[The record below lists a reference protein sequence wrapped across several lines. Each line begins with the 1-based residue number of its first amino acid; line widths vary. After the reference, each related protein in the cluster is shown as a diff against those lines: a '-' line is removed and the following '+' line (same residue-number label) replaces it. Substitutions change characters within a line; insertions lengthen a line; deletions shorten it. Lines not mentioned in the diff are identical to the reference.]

1 MVFGGGGDCQITGP
15 SSLCEAQQGNFAS
28 MFPGTNYAW
37 SFPNNTAGAFFCGPT
52 NLQNVCVNTTQAGSF
67 TLRLNYTLTSGRKQC
82 DTIVTVNP
90 ALTIADLSD
99 QAVCAGDDVVFQT
112 SVLTGNGPYTYFWT
126 RDTGQSEIIIPG
138 AITDTLVLDDVG
150 PADAGL
156 YCVTAM
162 GQCGAMESCAT
173 LTVNECGGE
182 EFCTLTQGAYGN
194 ANGSFNG
201 VSHLDL
207 VNQLLATNLVVGKP
221 GRSLTIQA
229 GNGACMMAR
238 LPANSGAAALP
249 AIGDATLD
257 SNTCQTSPT
266 ALPLKNG
273 RFKNILL
280 GQTITLALNTR
291 LDVDLSGLGVC
302 GTMVTQ
308 LMDDGKDGIHGT
320 ADDQPDP
327 GLDGI
332 FGTSDDQTT
341 VNISAHVIDSL
352 AALGLPITV
361 GGILELA
368 NRGLAGQS
376 TSSATLSEV
385 SDAAEAIN
393 RGFDECRLLIDCH

>member
-1 MVFGGGGDCQITGP
+1 MVGGGGDCQISGP
-15 SSLCEAQQGNFAS
+15 GAICEAQAGNYAS
-28 MFPGTNYAW
+28 LFPGSNYVW
-37 SFPNNTAGAFFCGPT
+37 SLHGNTAGAFFCGPT

-67 TLRLNYTLTSGRKQC
+67 TLQMNYTLASGPKQC

-99 QAVCAGDDVVFQT
+99 QAVCVGDDVVFQT
-112 SVLTGNGPYTYFWT
+112 SVLTGNGPYTYSWT
-126 RDTGQSEIIIPG
+126 RDTGAGAVVIPG
-138 AITDTLVLDDVG
+138 ATTDTLLLTAVG
-150 PADAGL
+150 TADAGL
-156 YCVTAM
+156 YCVTAS

-194 ANGSFNG
+194 ANGTFNG
-201 VSHLDL
+201 LSHLDL
-207 VNQLLATNLVVGKP
+207 VNQLLATDLVVGKP

-229 GNGACMMAR
+229 GNGACVVAR
-238 LPANSGAAALP
+238 LPANSGAATLP
-249 AIGDATLD
+249 AFGNALLD
-257 SNTCQTSPT
+257 TNTCQTSPT

-291 LDVDLSGLGVC
+291 LDVDLAGLGVC

-308 LMDDGKDGIHGT
+308 LMNAGPDGIHGT
-320 ADDQPDP
+320 PDDQADP

-332 FGTSDDQTT
+332 FGTADDVTT
-341 VNISAHVIDSL
+341 VYISAHVIDSL
-352 AALGLPITV
+352 ATLGLPITV

-368 NRGLAGQS
+368 NRALAGQS
-376 TSSATLSEV
+376 TGTATLSEV
-385 SDAAEAIN
+385 SAAAEAIN
-393 RGFDECRLLIDCH
+393 RGFDECRLLVDCH